1 MKLSLSKRGRV
12 RNLSC
17 ENEFYLHENKK
28 SFSHQNCNLGVSLFG
43 PTLWLL
49 SGDLVWV
56 RISFSQNSGVRIF
69 SWHTRV
75 QDFPKIENCTPWKI
89 FFSVK
94 VLRYFLPSKSVC
106 RIFYSEVS
114 HTRLKC
120 QMVGPLSTCC
130 FFEVLLTVAMLL
142 KYPFLIPLVEHTP
155 QINKYN

>member
-1 MKLSLSKRGRV
+1 MLEFFPDIQGCKVFPKLRIV
-12 RNLSC
+12 R
-17 ENEFYLHENKK
+17 HET
-28 SFSHQNCNLGVSLFG
+28 FF
-43 PTLWLL
+43 
-49 SGDLVWV
+49 LVL
-56 RISFSQNSGVRIF
+56 RIF
-69 SWHTRV
+69 
-75 QDFPKIENCTPWKI
+75 FA
-89 FFSVK
+89 
-94 VLRYFLPSKSVC
+94 RYFLPSKSVC